1 MDDMKKSNY
10 DDEDNDNDKIKST
23 PTLPDL
29 FENHRMQQ
37 ERASSNESNF
47 EQLCSL
53 RAHDTN
59 N

>member
-1 MDDMKKSNY
+1 
-10 DDEDNDNDKIKST
+10 
-23 PTLPDL
+23 
-29 FENHRMQQ
+29 MQQ

-59 N
+59 NGSGLFPFQSSSTIRDE